1 MRAASIVIRH
11 LRNEPFAAVGAAIY
25 AVILFAALFAAELA
39 PYDPRAMLREGRRIA
54 RYLPISS
61 AHWLGTTAGGH
72 DVLSQLIYGSRAAL
86 EVGLTAALAVVAI
99 GTLLG
104 LLAGYLGG
112 WVDKL
117 VTRVADIAL
126 GLPFLP
132 FMLVLA
138 ALTTPGKR
146 VVIATV
152 ALLLWPNTA
161 RVIRAQVLSLR
172 ERAWVEA
179 ARVTGCSTA
188 RIMFVHVL
196 PQVLPLAALYGSVA
210 IGWAIL
216 AEAAASF
223 LGFGDPNGI
232 SWGVMLQDAYANQAL
247 GRGAWNWFTPPGA
260 AIVLMVLAGFPDL
273 ARLGEAAVSEIGGP
287 VTCAAVGP
295 RPRRC
300 TTSTSGGIVRA
311 VDGVDLDVPAGSIVG
326 LVGESGCGKSTLAR
340 ALMGVLPGTGRIVGG
355 SIVFE
360 GRELTALPNP
370 NGARCDGDACRSCPR
385 PR

>member
-1 MRAASIVIRH
+1 MGQRSTGRAGLDVMPSEGGGRVRTPARTTPAGWLSASRAWFAVLQVVGLSARV

-25 AVILFAALFAAELA
+25 VAILATAVFAPALA
-39 PYDPRAMLREGRRIA
+39 PYDPRAILRDGHRIA
-54 RYLPISS
+54 RYLPISP

-72 DVLSQLIYGSRAAL
+72 DVLSQLIYGTRAAM
-86 EVGLTAALAVVAI
+86 EVGLTAAVAVVAI

-112 WVDKL
+112 WVDW
-117 VTRVADIAL
+117 VITRVADITL

-138 ALTTPGKR
+138 ALTAPGVR
-146 VVIATV
+146 VVIVSV

-179 ARVTGCSTA
+179 ARVTGCSTG

-223 LGFGDPNGI
+223 LGFGDPDSI

-247 GRGAWNWFTPPGA
+247 GRGAWNWFTPPGL
-260 AIVLMVLAGFPDL
+260 AIVLMVLAGFLISRGSEKLLFPRL
-273 ARLGEAAVSEIGGP
+273 AEP
-287 VTCAAVGP
+287 
-295 RPRRC
+295 
-300 TTSTSGGIVRA
+300 
-311 VDGVDLDVPAGSIVG
+311 
-326 LVGESGCGKSTLAR
+326 
-340 ALMGVLPGTGRIVGG
+340 
-355 SIVFE
+355 
-360 GRELTALPNP
+360 
-370 NGARCDGDACRSCPR
+370 
-385 PR
+385 

>member
-1 MRAASIVIRH
+1 VIVIM
-11 LRNEPFAAVGAAIY
+11 
-25 AVILFAALFAAELA
+25 ALFAPQLA
-39 PYDPRAMLREGRRIA
+39 PYDPREMLRQGRRIA

-61 AHWLGTTAGGH
+61 EHWLGTTAGGH
-72 DVLSQLIYGSRAAL
+72 DVLSQLIYGARAAL
-86 EVGLTAALAVVAI
+86 EVGLTAAIAVVAI

-117 VTRVADIAL
+117 ITRIADIAL

-138 ALTTPGKR
+138 ALTTPGTR
-146 VVIATV
+146 VVIVTV

-161 RVIRAQVLSLR
+161 RVIRSQVLSLR

-223 LGFGDPNGI
+223 LGFGDPESI

-247 GRGAWNWFTPPGA
+247 GRGAWNWFTPPGL
-260 AIVLMVLAGFPDL
+260 AIVLMVLSGFLVSRGSEKLLFPKL
-273 ARLGEAAVSEIGGP
+273 AEQ
-287 VTCAAVGP
+287 
-295 RPRRC
+295 
-300 TTSTSGGIVRA
+300 
-311 VDGVDLDVPAGSIVG
+311 
-326 LVGESGCGKSTLAR
+326 
-340 ALMGVLPGTGRIVGG
+340 
-355 SIVFE
+355 
-360 GRELTALPNP
+360 
-370 NGARCDGDACRSCPR
+370 
-385 PR
+385 

>member
-1 MRAASIVIRH
+1 MT
-11 LRNEPFAAVGAAIY
+11 AAI
-25 AVILFAALFAAELA
+25 
-39 PYDPRAMLREGRRIA
+39 
-54 RYLPISS
+54 
-61 AHWLGTTAGGH
+61 
-72 DVLSQLIYGSRAAL
+72 
-86 EVGLTAALAVVAI
+86 AVVAI

-138 ALTTPGKR
+138 ALTDARHAGGDRRPSRCCCGRTP
-146 VVIATV
+146 
-152 ALLLWPNTA
+152 
-161 RVIRAQVLSLR
+161 RASSAPRCCRCASVPGSR
-172 ERAWVEA
+172 RRGSPA
-179 ARVTGCSTA
+179 APPA

-223 LGFGDPNGI
+223 LGFGDPDSI

-247 GRGAWNWFTPPGA
+247 GRGAWNWFTPPGL
-260 AIVLMVLAGFPDL
+260 AIVLMVLAGFLISRGSEKLLFPKL
-273 ARLGEAAVSEIGGP
+273 ARASD
-287 VTCAAVGP
+287 
-295 RPRRC
+295 RRRMTLLSVRDLQVHY
-300 TTSTSGGIVRA
+300 TTSAGTVRA

-326 LVGESGCGKSTLAR
+326 LVGESGCGKSTLGR
-340 ALMGVLPGTGRIVGG
+340 ALMGVLPGTGRIAGG
-355 SIVFE
+355 SIIIRGPRSRRAV
-360 GRELTALPNP
+360 RTRA
-370 NGARCDGDACRSCPR
+370 ARACAGGACRSCR
-385 PR
+385 RRR

>member
-1 MRAASIVIRH
+1 MRAARFV
-11 LRNEPFAAVGAAIY
+11 LGYLCAEPFAAVGAAIY
-25 AVILFAALFAAELA
+25 AVIVIMALFAPELA
-39 PYDPRAMLREGRRIA
+39 PYDPHAMLREGNRIA
-54 RYLPISS
+54 RYLPISG
-61 AHWLGTTAGGH
+61 AHWLGTTAGGY
-72 DVLSQLIYGSRAAL
+72 DVLSQLIYGARAAL
-86 EVGLTAALAVVAI
+86 EVGVTAAMAVVAI

-117 VTRVADIAL
+117 ITRVADIAL

-138 ALTTPGKR
+138 ALTRPGTR
-146 VVIATV
+146 VVIVSV

-161 RVIRAQVLSLR
+161 RVIRSQVLSLR

-179 ARVTGCSTA
+179 ARVTGCSTG

-223 LGFGDPNGI
+223 LGFGDPDTI

-247 GRGAWNWFTPPGA
+247 GRGAWNWFTPPGL
-260 AIVLMVLAGFPDL
+260 AIVLMVLAGFLVSRGSEKLLFPRL
-273 ARLGEAAVSEIGGP
+273 AEP
-287 VTCAAVGP
+287 
-295 RPRRC
+295 
-300 TTSTSGGIVRA
+300 
-311 VDGVDLDVPAGSIVG
+311 
-326 LVGESGCGKSTLAR
+326 
-340 ALMGVLPGTGRIVGG
+340 
-355 SIVFE
+355 
-360 GRELTALPNP
+360 
-370 NGARCDGDACRSCPR
+370 
-385 PR
+385 

>member
-1 MRAASIVIRH
+1 VLAANVARF
-11 LRNEPFAAVGAAIY
+11 LRKEPFAVAGAAIY
-25 AVILFAALFAAELA
+25 AVTVTAAVFAPRLA
-39 PYDPRAMLREGRRIA
+39 PYDPHEMLRQGHRIA
-54 RYLPISS
+54 RYLPISPE
-61 AHWLGTTAGGH
+61 HWLGTTAGGQ

-86 EVGLTAALAVVAI
+86 EVGLTAAVAVAAI

-117 VTRVADIAL
+117 VIRIADITL

-138 ALTTPGKR
+138 ALTAPGIR
-146 VVIATV
+146 VVVVTV

-179 ARVTGCSTA
+179 ARVTGCSTG

-223 LGFGDPNGI
+223 LGFGDPDSV

-247 GRGAWNWFTPPGA
+247 GRGAWNWFTPPGI
-260 AIVLMVLAGFPDL
+260 AIVLMVLAGFL
-273 ARLGEAAVSEIGGP
+273 LSRGSEKLLFP
-287 VTCAAVGP
+287 K
-295 RPRRC
+295 
-300 TTSTSGGIVRA
+300 
-311 VDGVDLDVPAGSIVG
+311 L
-326 LVGESGCGKSTLAR
+326 E
-340 ALMGVLPGTGRIVGG
+340 
-355 SIVFE
+355 E
-360 GRELTALPNP
+360 Q
-370 NGARCDGDACRSCPR
+370 
-385 PR
+385 